1 MEEKILTDHKGQR
14 LSIKWDG
21 TRFSL
26 VEEWDARHG
35 YGGLWPI
42 VLNPREAQE
51 ISEFI
56 NAHNGRY
63 RAELRDRRIQQAV
76 RGNGNQSASRYK
88 SGNY

>member
-35 YGGLWPI
+35 YGGKWPI
-42 VLNPREAQE
+42 LLSPKEMYGA
-51 ISEFI
+51 SEFERK
-56 NAHNGRY
+56 HNTKY
-63 RAELRDRRIQQAV
+63 RAELE
-76 RGNGNQSASRYK
+76 
-88 SGNY
+88 